1 MLLKIVNIIEN
12 ENLIYFWD
20 KISKLNIK
28 ESIRNWVFVFFR
40 CFFV

>member
-28 ESIRNWVFVFFR
+28 ESIRN
-40 CFFV
+40 